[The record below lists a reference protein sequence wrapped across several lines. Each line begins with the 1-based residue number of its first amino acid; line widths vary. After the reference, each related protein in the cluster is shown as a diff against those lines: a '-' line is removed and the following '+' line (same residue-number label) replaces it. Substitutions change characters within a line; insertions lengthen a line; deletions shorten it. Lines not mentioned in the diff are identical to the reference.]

1 MNWTVTDYRALC
13 VELFGT
19 DDTKELKK
27 MAAKLNAKNP
37 RNAGRGRK
45 FTPEERNK
53 LLKLLA
59 GGATV
64 NELAERFGTSRQII
78 SKYINQPLGGGYTL
92 RLYYMHRHSVC
103 TVIDV
108 DFIHRR
114 VRIQNRTANLLHR
127 AFGVVEQPTWED
139 FEDFISSRCF
149 PQTRGRLKETLANLG
164 LDSYDPLQIIEKTGG
179 RTAEDNMWIRPQ
191 YAG

>member
-1 MNWTVTDYRALC
+1 MTDYRALC

-19 DDTKELKK
+19 DDAKELKK

-37 RNAGRGRK
+37 RNAGRSRK
-45 FTPEERNK
+45 FTPEERHE
-53 LLKLLA
+53 LLRLLA

-78 SKYINQPLGGGYTL
+78 SKYINPPLGGGYTL

-114 VRIQNRTANLLHR
+114 IRIQNRTANVLHR

-139 FEDFISSRCF
+139 FEEFISGRCF
-149 PQTRGRLKETLANLG
+149 PPTRGRLKETLANLG

-191 YAG
+191 YAN